1 MRTRFTIT
9 CKTLLAAC
17 LPWITTLSLA
27 RDITLPANP
36 KPDVLI
42 EELEKVRV
50 YRAGS
55 QDASQINFH
64 LETGEYFL
72 TTPITLEPRDSNI
85 AFVANPGSKPIIH
98 GGRSITGWKVSGNG
112 TWTAQIDPGWKFE
125 ALWVNGRRAVR
136 ARTPNKGFFQA
147 TGQPDT
153 PINGLP
159 LAGPASKTLIQV
171 DPVYCNALGS
181 LAPEEIQDV
190 QVQVYH
196 SWDVSRLRLAGVQA
210 ADGKLQFTG
219 GVRDFFSLEPWQRL
233 RFENYLGAMDE
244 AGEWFLEKN
253 GTLHY
258 MPLPGETLEAT
269 RVIAPVAHQWVVLS
283 GKPEAGEFVSNVRF
297 EGISFEYQ
305 QWLTPARG
313 MHAGQA
319 ENGLPS
325 PAIEAKGIRNVR
337 FVNCEFAHTMTHAAW
352 LKAGCSH
359 SRFEQCLF
367 QDLGA
372 GGVYV
377 GDPVAKSEG
386 PSHTHHI
393 SVENCIMRGG
403 GRHFPAGI
411 GVTLFHASDCL
422 IRHCD
427 IGDFYYSAI
436 SIGWTWGYAPTVAGR
451 NLVEYCHLHHLGLG
465 ELSDLGAVY
474 TLGKQLGTVIRNC
487 RMHHIGCA
495 SYGAWAM
502 YNDEGST
509 GVLWENNLTHDT
521 QTAGYHQHY
530 GRGNIVRNNILAWG
544 RDEQIRR
551 SKPEESF
558 AFAFERNIVLLGA
571 STLFNHLDKNWHD
584 GRVFMA
590 DNVYWHAKTP
600 PVNFAGKT
608 WAEWQAAGNDV
619 RSVIADPKFT
629 DPLAGDWS
637 LAADSP
643 AIKLGFKPFDWSLAG
658 VTGNAAWRKTAS
670 QPMPSNVFGEKPE
683 IPALQLKQGF
693 ENFEVQKPAHIGR
706 RNPNN
711 PAIFTVKDIPDSDG
725 KCIEL
730 RDAPDQTPAF
740 EPHFFYA
747 PGHTEG
753 ETHLSFDLR
762 LEENFRFL
770 HEWRDRET
778 PYNTSVFLI
787 IEKGAV
793 LAGGKK
799 LTQIPAAKWVRVEIK
814 SKIGPNADGKWDL
827 MITPKGEQ
835 VQRFE
840 GLPPQKKALA
850 ELQWLGFI
858 SPGTLAAKAWI
869 DNIELSN
876 Q

>member
-1 MRTRFTIT
+1 MRARFTIT
-9 CKTLLAAC
+9 CRTLLAAC
-17 LPWITTLSLA
+17 LPWITSLSLA
-27 RDITLPANP
+27 RDITLPANA

-112 TWTAQIDPGWKFE
+112 AWTAQLDPGWKFE

-244 AGEWFLEKN
+244 TGEWFLEKN

-269 RVIAPVAHQWVVLS
+269 RVIAPVAHQWVVFS

-337 FVNCEFAHTMTHAAW
+337 FVNCEFAHTMTQAAW
-352 LKAGCSH
+352 LRAGCSD
-359 SRFEQCLF
+359 SRFEGCLF

-377 GDPVAKSEG
+377 GEPGVKSEG

-465 ELSDLGAVY
+465 ELSSLAPSS
-474 TLGKQLGTVIRNC
+474 
-487 RMHHIGCA
+487 A
-495 SYGAWAM
+495 
-502 YNDEGST
+502 
-509 GVLWENNLTHDT
+509 
-521 QTAGYHQHY
+521 TATCTISAAPATAPGQCTTTRAA
-530 GRGNIVRNNILAWG
+530 RG
-544 RDEQIRR
+544 
-551 SKPEESF
+551 F
-558 AFAFERNIVLLGA
+558 C
-571 STLFNHLDKNWHD
+571 
-584 GRVFMA
+584 
-590 DNVYWHAKTP
+590 
-600 PVNFAGKT
+600 GKT
-608 WAEWQAAGNDV
+608 ISRTTLKPPATTSTTAAETSFETTSSHGAATNKSAV
-619 RSVIADPKFT
+619 RS
-629 DPLAGDWS
+629 L
-637 LAADSP
+637 
-643 AIKLGFKPFDWSLAG
+643 
-658 VTGNAAWRKTAS
+658 
-670 QPMPSNVFGEKPE
+670 
-683 IPALQLKQGF
+683 
-693 ENFEVQKPAHIGR
+693 
-706 RNPNN
+706 RNPS
-711 PAIFTVKDIPDSDG
+711 P
-725 KCIEL
+725 
-730 RDAPDQTPAF
+730 
-740 EPHFFYA
+740 
-747 PGHTEG
+747 
-753 ETHLSFDLR
+753 
-762 LEENFRFL
+762 L
-770 HEWRDRET
+770 HSSA
-778 PYNTSVFLI
+778 TS
-787 IEKGAV
+787 
-793 LAGGKK
+793 
-799 LTQIPAAKWVRVEIK
+799 
-814 SKIGPNADGKWDL
+814 S
-827 MITPKGEQ
+827 
-835 VQRFE
+835 
-840 GLPPQKKALA
+840 
-850 ELQWLGFI
+850 
-858 SPGTLAAKAWI
+858 
-869 DNIELSN
+869 
-876 Q
+876 